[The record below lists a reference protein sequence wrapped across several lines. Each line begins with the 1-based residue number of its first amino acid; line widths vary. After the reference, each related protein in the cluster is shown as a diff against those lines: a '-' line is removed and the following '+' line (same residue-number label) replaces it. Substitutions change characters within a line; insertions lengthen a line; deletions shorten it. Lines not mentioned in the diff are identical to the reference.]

1 MAELAKL
8 QSAFQ
13 NLSPNQK
20 LGHQLGHL
28 EYRVTPEVLEQYRA
42 AVEYPSARYPN
53 LAAREFREVLTRQI
67 GDLALT
73 SVQHTDRYYTPPIL
87 DRRVQVTGWL
97 RESFSEG
104 GRDWLVIETFGVDEI
119 GTEISR
125 SEHTYVVGEPPLDPS
140 SRIAPPGQGD
150 GSELPQ
156 LVKTATAINLEH
168 FATVNRTLTGGDNL
182 DPTGQFLIPEEL
194 GLSYLHE
201 LVDRKFGIDFRQGGR
216 LSARYLRPVSVG
228 ETLTAGGSIDRPE
241 KVSGREQ
248 FRLSLWL
255 KNQHDELTV
264 SGEAEVTV
272 PSPLT

>member
-8 QSAFQ
+8 QAAFQ

-28 EYRVTPEVLEQYRA
+28 EYLVTPEALEQYRTA
-42 AVEYPSARYPN
+42 IEYPSARFPN
-53 LAAREFREVLTRQI
+53 LAVREFREVLTRQI
-67 GDLALT
+67 GELALT
-73 SVQHTDRYYTPPIL
+73 SEAHTDRYFTPPIL

-97 RESFSEG
+97 RESFEKG

-125 SEHTYVVGEPPLDPS
+125 SEHTYVVGEPPLDS
-140 SRIAPPGQGD
+140 SSQLNPPGQGD
-150 GSELPQ
+150 DSELPQ
-156 LVKTATAINLEH
+156 LVKTPTAVHLEH
-168 FATVNRTLTGGDNL
+168 FAAVNRTLTGGNNL
-182 DPTGQFLIPEEL
+182 DSTGQFPIPEEL

-216 LSARYLRPVSVG
+216 LSVRYLRAVSVG
-228 ETLTAGGSIDRPE
+228 ETVTAGGRIDRQE
-241 KVSGREQ
+241 KVNGRDQ
-248 FRLSLWL
+248 FQLSLWL
-255 KNQHDELTV
+255 KNQRDELTV
-264 SGEAEVTV
+264 SGEAQVTV